1 MKVTILPET
10 MKDPITI
17 IGRNIGICYGSDISD
32 NEKNYKRGLNSIKAG
47 HGRVLEFAEVY
58 MSIQEVSAR
67 TIRQFYTHI
76 GGSPTRVQES
86 TRYIDYKDFNII
98 TPPKI
103 KANEQA
109 NEIFHKS
116 AENIKQ
122 TMSQLKDL
130 GIAKEDIA
138 MLLPLGMETGVCC
151 KHNMRNLTN
160 MYEQRVCRRAYQ
172 EYRELMLSICAALQ
186 NYSPEWR
193 ELCNLLFKCKCQKTG
208 YCVEEYSCGMMPK
221 FDNN

>member
-1 MKVTILPET
+1 

-86 TRYIDYKDFNII
+86 TRYIDYKDFNIV

>member
-10 MKDPITI
+10 MKNPITT

-86 TRYIDYKDFNII
+86 TRYIDYEDFNII

-103 KANEQA
+103 KTNEQA
-109 NEIFHKS
+109 NEIFHKC

-130 GIAKEDIA
+130 GIAKEDVA

-160 MYEQRVCRRAYQ
+160 MYEQRICRRAYQ
-172 EYRELMLSICAALQ
+172 EYRELMLNICAALQ

>member
-1 MKVTILPET
+1 

>member
-86 TRYIDYKDFNII
+86 TRYIDYKDFNIV